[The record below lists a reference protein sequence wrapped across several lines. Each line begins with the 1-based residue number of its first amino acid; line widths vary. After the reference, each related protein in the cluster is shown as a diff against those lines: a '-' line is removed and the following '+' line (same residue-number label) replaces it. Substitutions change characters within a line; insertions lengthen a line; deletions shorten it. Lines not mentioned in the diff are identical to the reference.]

1 MWLGGNSVFEAGGV
15 VCYVVTHAR
24 LWTINTVTLGCPW
37 CVFEVVGGST
47 SWMSVLSWWGR
58 FFEVCVSGW

>member
-1 MWLGGNSVFEAGGV
+1 MLCGYTCEIVDNK
-15 VCYVVTHAR
+15 
-24 LWTINTVTLGCPW
+24 

-58 FFEVCVSGW
+58 VFEVCVSGW